1 MMVILFVCFQSKN
14 ARYQILCMIAFFVNL
29 NYKPFKLLAS
39 CFFYLT
45 VLSATLFILLA
56 LELSG
61 AVSDKSAVS
70 VTSDYIF

>member
-39 CFFYLT
+39 CFFISPFYQ
-45 VLSATLFILLA
+45 LLY
-56 LELSG
+56 SF
-61 AVSDKSAVS
+61 
-70 VTSDYIF
+70 Y